1 MFSSHTT
8 PFSLPCMLKSVT
20 QLANG
25 FFSPIMHCRAPLAQ
39 LFLFFKENNG
49 VFCSQRFNFLIALPI
64 KKKNPFQLFKWNFQ
78 TYKRMERVTRWT
90 PRLPPLRSNPCAP
103 FAVFNCCMWAWECV
117 HFSHEP
123 SEGTLEISWHVSPKH
138 FSLFSYK
145 TIGD

>member
-1 MFSSHTT
+1 MAVVKPEGPRGEVANAAIYSSDSSICFPATRT

-64 KKKNPFQLFKWNFQ
+64 KKKKSLSNFLNEIFKHTKEW
-78 TYKRMERVTRWT
+78 KE
-90 PRLPPLRSNPCAP
+90 
-103 FAVFNCCMWAWECV
+103 
-117 HFSHEP
+117 
-123 SEGTLEISWHVSPKH
+123 
-138 FSLFSYK
+138 
-145 TIGD
+145 